1 MAKKATLMYT
11 WFLAENNFTIRIVV
25 LYVDITRIVGI
36 CLPIVFAALLI
47 LIYVLCKCFVN

>member
-1 MAKKATLMYT
+1 MEKRATLMYT

-25 LYVDITRIVGI
+25 LHVDITRIVGI

-47 LIYVLCKCFVN
+47 LIYVSVL